1 MSNNSKSVLIVGN
14 GEGILEEKKGSLIDS
29 FDTVVRLGQ
38 YVLDGYEEYTGTK
51 TDIISTIYWKLNL
64 ERLKNT
70 KVILSVPLDL
80 QEQFFESKEYIDKE
94 YDNYRDNIIYLN
106 EMDDIDGLKK
116 YYTKHLP
123 AFKDID
129 RVNFS
134 LGFKTFY
141 FIEKLF
147 PESKIYATGFDFFKT
162 SWYWNKEHNRNNSTK
177 HPYTWE
183 RLWYARMK
191 REGYINEL

>member
-1 MSNNSKSVLIVGN
+1 MSNNSKSILIVGN

-80 QEQFFESKEYIDKE
+80 QEQFYESKEYIDKE
-94 YDNYRDNIIYLN
+94 YDNYRDNIIS
-106 EMDDIDGLKK
+106 I
-116 YYTKHLP
+116 
-123 AFKDID
+123 
-129 RVNFS
+129 
-134 LGFKTFY
+134 
-141 FIEKLF
+141 
-147 PESKIYATGFDFFKT
+147 
-162 SWYWNKEHNRNNSTK
+162 
-177 HPYTWE
+177 
-183 RLWYARMK
+183 
-191 REGYINEL
+191 